1 MFHLRKITFLF
12 LCSEFTFVYKIM
24 AQFIIYFCSYIIKN
38 LFMKFHKAH
47 FLDLKQ
53 IAKLL
58 YLGFGGKH
66 NVYFFF

>member
-1 MFHLRKITFLF
+1 
-12 LCSEFTFVYKIM
+12 
-24 AQFIIYFCSYIIKN
+24 
-38 LFMKFHKAH
+38 MKFHKAH